1 MTKKGYFPRHRYPIA
16 MIIIAILSHMFMA
29 SRDVSV
35 FLYLL
40 LRVRVSH
47 KTICEWT
54 KKFIDNIPLRPL
66 KYPLEQILICHAD
79 EKFITIK
86 GERAYWWSII
96 DHLGDL
102 IHCIVTEARD
112 LASAKKLFR
121 EAREKIGRT
130 VDILVRDGLPSYD
143 KAVKFLGRKCRSV
156 VAGIKGRGIIHNKK
170 FYWIT
175 NNPSESLNS
184 EIDSYLAKFQ
194 YDFESLESANMF
206 AKLFMLRRSLRRC
219 FAAGE
224 LLETPSLLNQ
234 SIT

>member
-1 MTKKGYFPRHRYPIA
+1 MKKNKAQKHISLQISSSKVCNNNCIFCMEPRFPKNVNLDREFIYRMLKEYKNEAEEVMFVTKEPTLNP
-16 MIIIAILSHMFMA
+16 
-29 SRDVSV
+29 
-35 FLYLL
+35 
-40 LRVRVSH
+40 
-47 KTICEWT
+47 
-54 KKFIDNIPLRPL
+54 N
-66 KYPLEQILICHAD
+66 
-79 EKFITIK
+79 
-86 GERAYWWSII
+86 
-96 DHLGDL
+96 
-102 IHCIVTEARD
+102 
-112 LASAKKLFR
+112 LASYVQYAKKLFR

-143 KAVKFLGRKCRSV
+143 KSVKFLGRKCRSV
-156 VAGIKGRGIIHNKK
+156 VAGIKGRGIIHNKS

-224 LLETPSLLNQ
+224 LLETTSLLNQ

>member
-1 MTKKGYFPRHRYPIA
+1 MTKKGYLPRHRYP
-16 MIIIAILSHMFMA
+16 MIVIVISILAHMFMPSREA
-29 SRDVSV
+29 SL

-40 LRVRVSH
+40 LRVKVSH

-54 KKFIDNIPLRPL
+54 KKFINNIPLRPL
-66 KYPLEQILICHAD
+66 KYSLEEILICHAD

-86 GERAYWWSII
+86 GERAYWWSIV
-96 DHLGDL
+96 DHLGNL
-102 IHCIVTEARD
+102 IHCIITEARD

-121 EAREKIGRT
+121 EAREKIRRT

-143 KAVKFLGRKCRSV
+143 KAVKFLGRKRRSV
-156 VAGIKGRGIIHNKK
+156 VAGIKGKGIIYNKN

-206 AKLFMLRRSLRRC
+206 AKLFMLRRSLRKC

-224 LLETPSLLNQ
+224 LLETTSPLNQ
-234 SIT
+234 SII